1 MNIVLRSLNNSLA
14 GLRHGYHAQRKVRWT
29 LLALALGVPA
39 AFFFADGP
47 WQWVALIGV
56 IILSLIAEL
65 LNSCTEE
72 LCDHVT
78 PEKHP
83 DIKAVKDMG
92 SASVFGAHLIGVMVW
107 VAAAL
112 DRLQWF

>member
-1 MNIVLRSLNNSLA
+1 MHVILRSLNNSYE

-29 LLALALGVPA
+29 LLALAIGVPV
-39 AFFFADGP
+39 AFFLADGP
-47 WQWVALIGV
+47 WQYVALVGV

-78 PEKHP
+78 PERHP

-92 SASVFGAHLIGVMVW
+92 SASVFGAHLIGILVW
-107 VAAAL
+107 FAAAL
-112 DRLQWF
+112 DRLEWF